1 MLAELRYIS
10 KFKQKKEIE
19 QNEYERNKIDVLS
32 LAQPGP
38 QYNFLATEADV
49 AFYGGAAGGGKTF
62 ALLLEELKDV
72 HNPKFRGVIFR
83 RNSVQVRNPGGLW
96 HESMAI
102 YKKYKGHPRE
112 AYLEWIFP
120 SKATLKF
127 AHLEHE
133 KSIYDWQ
140 GSQVPFI
147 GFDEVTHF
155 TEMQFTYMF
164 SRNRSTSGVKPRV
177 RATCNPDV
185 NSWVRQWIDW
195 YIDANGFAI
204 PERSGEIRWFVRK
217 DGVIYWENSRKEIFE
232 KFGEESQ
239 PKSFTFIS
247 AKVTDNKILMEKDPA
262 YIANLQ
268 ALSRVERE
276 RLLGANWNVRVV
288 AGSYFQEQWFE
299 LIDTLPGGWIKSVR
313 YWDRACLIT
322 GTMIITDTGTRP
334 IEDIKIGEKVL
345 TRSGFKSVKWSGISK
360 KTNEIFSIIFS
371 NGSVVTGTREHPV
384 WTKNRGWINLSN
396 LVADDIVCTV
406 KKDISIAMNGT
417 KKINDMITDHCTE
430 TYMNFTTEAFPMAC
444 ISTIKTE
451 TGLITKSEIWNV
463 FPEKITDSIIK
474 TILHMRLILKI
485 RHTEKKHLK
494 LFKKRLNKK
503 KNTNVFHVVK
513 NIFQKVLNRNIAK
526 NYAEKNLE
534 KELPVYDLTVEDCPE
549 FFANNIL
556 VHNSTQPNEENKD
569 PDWTRGLRMLKYPNG
584 ICIVADLRSIRGS
597 PLEVEKLI
605 VNTASWD
612 GHDTIIY
619 GEEDPGSA
627 GKSDIGNFTR
637 MLAGYYV
644 QTVRNTKDKETRAK
658 AVSAQSE
665 AGNIKILR
673 APWNKEFFSELENFP
688 LGAHDDIVDVY
699 SGAFNVLCE
708 GFSLLNVL

>member
-19 QNEYERNKIDVLS
+19 KNEYDKNKIDVLS
-32 LAQPGP
+32 LAQAGP
-38 QYNFLATEADV
+38 QYNFLCSSADI
-49 AFYGGAAGGGKTF
+49 AFYGGAAGGGKSY
-62 ALLLEELKDV
+62 ALLLEHLKYF
-72 HNPKFRGVIFR
+72 HNPKFRSVIFR

-96 HESMAI
+96 HESMAV
-102 YKKYKGHPRE
+102 YKYYKGHPRE
-112 AYLEWIFP
+112 AFLEWIFP
-120 SKATLKF
+120 SKSTLKF

-140 GSQVPFI
+140 GSQIPFI
-147 GFDEVTHF
+147 AFDELTHF
-155 TEMQFTYMF
+155 TESQFTYML
-164 SRNRSTSGVKPRV
+164 SRNRSTSGVKPYV

-185 NSWVRQWIDW
+185 NSWVREWVDW
-195 YIDANGFAI
+195 YIDENGFAI
-204 PERSGEIRWFVRK
+204 PERSGVIRWFIRK
-217 DGVIYWENSRKEIFE
+217 DGVLHWANSRAEIIDQ
-232 KFGEESQ
+232 FGDESQ

-276 RLLGANWNVRVV
+276 RLLGANWNVKVV

-299 LIDTLPGGWIKSVR
+299 IVDILPGGWVKSVR
-313 YWDRACLIT
+313 YWDRAAT
-322 GTMIITDTGTRP
+322 
-334 IEDIKIGEKVL
+334 
-345 TRSGFKSVKWSGISK
+345 S
-360 KTNEIFSIIFS
+360 
-371 NGSVVTGTREHPV
+371 
-384 WTKNRGWINLSN
+384 
-396 LVADDIVCTV
+396 
-406 KKDISIAMNGT
+406 
-417 KKINDMITDHCTE
+417 
-430 TYMNFTTEAFPMAC
+430 
-444 ISTIKTE
+444 
-451 TGLITKSEIWNV
+451 
-463 FPEKITDSIIK
+463 
-474 TILHMRLILKI
+474 
-485 RHTEKKHLK
+485 
-494 LFKKRLNKK
+494 
-503 KNTNVFHVVK
+503 
-513 NIFQKVLNRNIAK
+513 
-526 NYAEKNLE
+526 
-534 KELPVYDLTVEDCPE
+534 
-549 FFANNIL
+549 
-556 VHNSTQPNEENKD
+556 PNEENKD
-569 PDWTRGLRMLKYPNG
+569 PDWTRGLRMVKYPNG
-584 ICIVADLRSIRGS
+584 TWIVADLRSLRGS

-612 GHDTIIY
+612 GYDTIIY

-673 APWNKEFFSELENFP
+673 GPWNKEFFNELENFP

-708 GFSLLNVL
+708 VFSLLNVL